1 MKFES
6 ATVSEIVI
14 FKPQDGENVYFQWF
28 KADPSDGAKGP
39 VLSFKLLND
48 ASSGDIIVLFDG
60 NSTKI
65 ASEESDWPQ
74 KTALDTMSSTLIKD
88 LDLDQDQAELCIS
101 FLDALISD
109 EAEDLDEASFDYT
122 WAERANDYLSFNNS
136 VGSPSDRIQIRVKSN
151 QFGEGA
157 NVEISGNEFLS
168 DDIKMSMAFG
178 ISHF

>member
-1 MKFES
+1 
-6 ATVSEIVI
+6 
-14 FKPQDGENVYFQWF
+14 
-28 KADPSDGAKGP
+28 
-39 VLSFKLLND
+39 
-48 ASSGDIIVLFDG
+48 LFNG